1 MFAFNPFNE
10 ITDLIQ
16 LQENK
21 NLIPSTNEDKEAIES
36 ALNNDIPIMFD
47 NLNKVWTEGGQYI
60 ADLKEWK

>member
-47 NLNKVWTEGGQYI
+47 NLNKVWTESGQYI